1 MPKFPEPP
9 PIAKLREIGPDL
21 LTLKP
26 DTALARIFFRGGNHP
41 AVWDEFRF
49 WGPGQARFDHHLLD
63 AAGKPTLGP
72 RGIFYAAG
80 AGGPGALAV
89 CLAEVFQ
96 ETRIIDP
103 LDRAPWFVVFRTAR
117 ALDLLDLRGLW
128 PTRAGASAAISSGS
142 KARARRWSQ
151 AIHAAYPALDGLV
164 YTSSMGGGADAYALF
179 ERARPA
185 LPARPAFHRA
195 LADPA
200 LAAPLL
206 AAAAAINYGLD

>member
-9 PIAKLREIGPDL
+9 PVATLREIGPDV
-21 LTLKP
+21 LTLEP
-26 DTALARIFFRGGNHP
+26 RTALARIFFRGGEHP
-41 AVWDEFRF
+41 VAWDQFRF
-49 WGPGQARFDHHLLD
+49 RGPGNGRFDHHLPD
-63 AAGKPTLGP
+63 AAGKPTPGP

-142 KARARRWSQ
+142 KARARRWSR
-151 AIHAAYPALDGLV
+151 AIHAAYPDLDGLV
-164 YTSSMGGGADAYALF
+164 YASSMGGSADAFALF
-179 ERARPA
+179 ERARTA
-185 LPARPAFHRA
+185 LPAKPVFHRA

-200 LAAPLL
+200 LGAPLIT
-206 AAAAAINYGLD
+206 AAAAINYGLD